1 MRKEKYAGGSKVAT
15 FRLPLEGFSSAR
27 VRVNEL
33 LDQIASEMSL
43 ERQND
48 VSPTTKQSK
57 TTLEPKVVNQD
68 ISVIAFSCGCTLEGV
83 LFRRDNSCKVL
94 RSKHQE

>member
-15 FRLPLEGFSSAR
+15 FRLPLEGFSVVR
-27 VRVNEL
+27 MRVNEL
-33 LDQIASEMSL
+33 LNQIASEMSL
-43 ERQND
+43 ESQND
-48 VSPTTKQSK
+48 VSPTAKQSE
-57 TTLEPKVVNQD
+57 TTLTPKAVKQD
-68 ISVIAFSCGCTLEGV
+68 ISVITFKCGCTLDGV